1 MSWLSDALGTSAPAV
16 RVPEDFEPPKN
27 ATQMVPLTEIVR
39 GSQSWA
45 DLFGPNWGGG
55 LPALTEYSAA
65 TVTAIYACWSL
76 ISGAIQTLP
85 VNMMNVDIPTGER
98 ERIFDDPLLWV
109 LNEEMSARWPAPIGW
124 EFLVKSIMAEG
135 DAFAIIR
142 RDRMFKPVGLEPVH
156 PLRVLNGIVPETGR
170 MVYRIAPE
178 YLANG
183 QVIGQT
189 RDFDQ
194 DDIIHVPGFGF
205 DGLRGMTPLR
215 YSLRNAGGVAIA
227 AQEYAARFFTNGA
240 RPDYALSTD
249 QQLAKPKIEEIQ
261 ELVDERH
268 RSVEN
273 AHKPMLLHSG
283 LKMTSLQI
291 SANDMQLLGQRQ
303 FQIEEIARAYG
314 VPPFMI
320 GHNEKTTSWGSGV
333 EAMSIGFVRY
343 TLRPYLN
350 KIERELDRKLFRT
363 RSRVTVFD
371 TSDLEQADTKTLYE
385 SLRVAV
391 GRAGEPRF
399 MKPNEARAKLR
410 LPRDKDADADK
421 LGVNAGATPPAA
433 SDQGSTEPKDAAA

>member
-1 MSWLSDALGTSAPAV
+1 MSWLSDALGTSAPAI
-16 RVPEDFEPPKN
+16 RVPDDFEPPKN
-27 ATQMVPLTEIVR
+27 ATQMVPLTDIVR
-39 GSQSWA
+39 GSQAWA

-55 LPALTEYSAA
+55 LPALTEHSAA
-65 TVTAIYACWSL
+65 TVTSIYACWSL

-85 VNMMNVDIPTGER
+85 VNMMSVDIPSGER
-98 ERIFDDPLLWV
+98 SRIFDDPLLWV
-109 LNEEMSARWPAPIGW
+109 LNEEMSVRWPAPIGW
-124 EFLVKSIMAEG
+124 EFLTKSILAEG
-135 DAFAIIR
+135 DAFAIIH

-156 PLRVLNGIVPETGR
+156 PLRVVNGIVPETGR
-170 MVYRIAPE
+170 MVYRISPE

-189 RDFDQ
+189 RAFDQ

-240 RPDYALSTD
+240 RPDYALSTE
-249 QQLAKPKIEEIQ
+249 QQLGEPKIK
-261 ELVDERH
+261 ELQGLIDERH

-273 AHKPMLLHSG
+273 AHRPMLLHSG

-291 SANDMQLLGQRQ
+291 SASDMQLLGQRQ

-363 RSRVTVFD
+363 RSRLTVFD

-421 LGVNAGATPPAA
+421 LGVNAGAAPPAA

>member
-1 MSWLSDALGTSAPAV
+1 MSWITDILGTSAPAV

-39 GSQSWA
+39 GSQSWS
-45 DLFGPNWGGG
+45 DMFGPAMAGG

-76 ISGAIQTLP
+76 IAGAIQTLP
-85 VNMMNVDIPTGER
+85 INMMNVDIPTGER

-109 LNEEMSARWPAPIGW
+109 LNEEMSERWPAPIGW
-124 EFLVKSIMAEG
+124 EYLVKSIMAEG

-142 RDRMFKPVGLEPVH
+142 RDRMFKPIALEPVH
-156 PLRVLNGIVPETGR
+156 PLRVMNGIVPQTGR

-183 QVIGQT
+183 QVIGSA

-194 DDIIHVPGFGF
+194 DDIIHIPGFGF

-249 QQLAKPKIEEIQ
+249 QNLGEPRIK
-261 ELVDERH
+261 ELQGLIDERH
-268 RSVEN
+268 RSTEN
-273 AHKPMLLHSG
+273 AHRPMLLHSG
-283 LKMTSLQI
+283 LKLTSLQI

-371 TSDLEQADTKTLYE
+371 TSDLEQADTKNLYE
-385 SLRVAV
+385 SLRVGV
-391 GRAGEPRF
+391 GRAGEPRILT
-399 MKPNEARAKLR
+399 PNEARAKLR
-410 LPRDKDADADK
+410 MPRKTDADSDK
-421 LGVNAGATPPAA
+421 LGVNAGAAPAA
-433 SDQGSTEPKDAAA
+433 KDQGSTEPKDAAA

>member
-1 MSWLSDALGTSAPAV
+1 MSWISDLLGTSTPAV
-16 RVPEDFEPPKN
+16 RVPDEFEPPKN
-27 ATQMVPLTEIVR
+27 ASQMVPLTDLVR
-39 GSQSWA
+39 GSQAWA
-45 DLFGPNWGGG
+45 DMFGPGMMGGG

-85 VNMMNVDIPTGER
+85 VNMMSVDIASGER
-98 ERIFDDPLLWV
+98 SRIFDDPLLWV
-109 LNEEMSARWPAPIGW
+109 LNEEMSVRWPAPIGW
-124 EFLVKSIMAEG
+124 EFLTKSILAEG

-156 PLRVLNGIVPETGR
+156 PLRVVNGIVPETGR
-170 MVYRIAPE
+170 MVYRISPE

-183 QVIGQT
+183 QMIGQT

-194 DDIIHVPGFGF
+194 DDIIHIPGFGF

-215 YSLRNAGGVAIA
+215 YSLRNAGAVAIA
-227 AQEYAARFFTNGA
+227 AQEFAGRFFVNGA
-240 RPDYALSTD
+240 RPDYALTTD
-249 QQLAKPKIEEIQ
+249 TNLSDKRLKDISDAI
-261 ELVDERH
+261 DERH
-268 RSVEN
+268 RNVAN
-273 AHKPMLLHSG
+273 AHRPMLLDGG
-283 LKMTSLQI
+283 LKFAQLQI
-291 SANDMQLLGQRQ
+291 SNQDMQLLGQRQ

-363 RSRVTVFD
+363 RARVTVFD

-385 SLRVAV
+385 SLRSAV
-391 GRAGEPRF
+391 GRAGEPRILT
-399 MKPNEARAKLR
+399 PDEARARLR
-410 LPRDKDADADK
+410 YPKKGGEADQ
-421 LGVNAGATPPAA
+421 LGVNAGIAPAA
-433 SDQGSTEPKDAAA
+433 KDQGSTEPKDAAA